1 MINNLKSNLKE
12 FWHNFNKSIRRAEMA
27 ILPGQLAFFFVL
39 AIVPTIT
46 LISYG
51 AASLNLST
59 DLIFDFIGKSFSKEI
74 AEMLLATSN
83 DIHGFSFILLIIVA
97 YFLASNGP
105 ASIITTSNAIYGEK
119 HNPFIRRRIK
129 ALIMTFILILLF
141 LFMLIIP
148 IFGDRIILLFR
159 YVNMNANVTEMVEK
173 VIKIL
178 NGPITWLIMYL
189 FIKLLYTIAP
199 NRSVL
204 SKSVGYGALFTTI
217 SWILITYIYSYY
229 INHIAIYS
237 TFYGGLANIVVLMI
251 WIYFLAL
258 VFTIGM
264 ALNYC
269 KEEKLSETGTIKINK
284 E

>member
-1 MINNLKSNLKE
+1 MINSLKSNLKE
-12 FWHNFNKSIRRAEMA
+12 FWHNFKKSIKRPEMV

-51 AASLNLST
+51 AATLNLST
-59 DLIFDFIGKSFSKEI
+59 DLIFDFIGKSFSKET

-83 DIHGFSFILLIIVA
+83 DIHGFSFILLIIIA

-105 ASIITTSNAIYGEK
+105 ASIITTSNAIYGEE

-141 LFMLIIP
+141 VFMLIIP
-148 IFGDRIILLFR
+148 IFGDRIIILFR
-159 YVNMNANVTEMVEK
+159 YVNMNANVTNTIEK
-173 VIKIL
+173 VIHFL

-217 SWILITYIYSYY
+217 SWIAITYIYSYY

-237 TFYGGLANIVVLMI
+237 TFYGGLANLVVLMI

-264 ALNYC
+264 ALNYI
-269 KEEKLSETGTIKINK
+269 KEEKLTETGTIKLNK
-284 E
+284 